1 MAMRSLLFVP
11 GDDARKIEKGL
22 ASEADAILL
31 DLEDSVA
38 NGQKHRA
45 RQLVREALGSI
56 PAAARATG
64 SHPLLYV
71 RVNDLASGL
80 IEADLDAVMLGR
92 PDGIMLPKSRSGADV
107 AHLAAKLAVREAEY
121 NLEDGATR
129 IIAIASETAASLFHM
144 GTYAGASHRLAGL
157 AWGGED
163 LAADIGAET
172 NRMDDGSYADPYR
185 LARTLTLLAAAAAE
199 TLAIDTVFTSFR
211 DSDALRLESERA
223 RRDGFSAKMAIHP
236 AQVPVIN
243 SVFTP
248 TAAAISRAHAIV
260 EAFARNPDAGVVG
273 IDGAMVDRPH
283 LRQAQRVLDRAG
295 KAQRAPQH
303 TA

>member
-1 MAMRSLLFVP
+1 MRSLLFVP

-22 ASEADAILL
+22 ASEADAVLL

-38 NGQKHRA
+38 PGQKEKA
-45 RQLVREALGSI
+45 RQLVREALG
-56 PAAARATG
+56 AARAAG
-64 SHPLLYV
+64 AAHANGHQPLLYV

-80 IEADLDAVMLGR
+80 IEADLDAVMLGA

-107 AHLAAKLAVREAEY
+107 SHLAAKLAVREAEY
-121 NLEDGATR
+121 NLTDGATR

-172 NRMDDGSYADPYR
+172 NRLDDGSYADPYR

-199 TLAIDTVFTSFR
+199 TLAIDTVFTGFR
-211 DSDALRLESERA
+211 DSDGLRIESERA

-236 AQVPVIN
+236 AQVPIIN

-248 TAAAISRAHAIV
+248 TPAAISRAKAIV

-283 LRQAQRVLDRAG
+283 LRQARRVLERTG
-295 KAQRAPQH
+295 MTPQMPEN
-303 TA
+303 TL